1 MTRTRLLGLSIMAAM
16 IAALLALAGVAGATS
31 SDKDEE
37 AKQGASAQRVGAAVT
52 EREITSDGPITRIN
66 IDNELQNDV
75 DYKDVEQTY
84 PDESATHLAVDDTT
98 FGARGDISFT
108 PVSQKSVT
116 GSGTQKDPFEIVTK
130 AAAGDTGLIL
140 TQTDTYVEGK
150 RWYQTNIKVSNKGAE
165 AVEATLYRYVDCE
178 VGVPE
183 QDDPNGGIDDGG
195 FAKAYPKTDSAS
207 CIEAVGTEEPGNN
220 LLGLRPLSKGNRYQQ
235 GERRSVSETDGVI
248 ENVEQQ
254 RSFSNTVDKDYVDDT
269 AVGLSWRITVPADGS
284 VTASSIM
291 GFTENALTHS

>member
-1 MTRTRLLGLSIMAAM
+1 MRTRLLGLSIMAAM
-16 IAALLALAGVAGATS
+16 IAALLTLAGVAGATS

-37 AKQGASAQRVGAAVT
+37 VTQGAAQRVGPAVT

-98 FGARGDISFT
+98 YGARGDISFT
-108 PVSQKSVT
+108 PVSQERVT
-116 GSGTQKDPFEIVTK
+116 GSGTQKNPFEIVTK
-130 AAAGDTGLIL
+130 VAAGDTGLTL

-150 RWYQTNIKVSNKGAE
+150 RWYQTNIKVSNEGAE
-165 AVEATLYRYVDCE
+165 AVEAILYRYVDCE

-183 QDDPNGGIDDGG
+183 QDDPGGGIDDGG
-195 FAKAYPKTDSAS
+195 FGNAYPKTGSAA
-207 CIEAVGTEEPGNN
+207 CLEAVGQEEPGNN
-220 LLGLRPLSKGNRYQQ
+220 LLGLRPLSKGSRYQQ
-235 GERRSVSETDGVI
+235 GERRSLSETDGVI
-248 ENVEQQ
+248 EKVEQQ

-269 AVGLSWRITVPADGS
+269 AVVLSWRISVPAGGS

-291 GFTENALTHS
+291 GFTENTLTNT